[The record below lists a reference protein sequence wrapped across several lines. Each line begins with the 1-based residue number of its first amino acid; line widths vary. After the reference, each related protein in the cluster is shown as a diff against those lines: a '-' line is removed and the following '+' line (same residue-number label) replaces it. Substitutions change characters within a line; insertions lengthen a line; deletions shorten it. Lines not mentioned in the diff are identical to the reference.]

1 MLTLRKMQESILIGS
16 LAGWKMD
23 KEKYNKMLDEYY
35 EIHGWDKY
43 TSFPTEKTLVDLD
56 LPEVAVDLKKI
67 GKLGKV
73 KR

>member
-1 MLTLRKMQESILIGS
+1 
-16 LAGWKMD
+16 MD